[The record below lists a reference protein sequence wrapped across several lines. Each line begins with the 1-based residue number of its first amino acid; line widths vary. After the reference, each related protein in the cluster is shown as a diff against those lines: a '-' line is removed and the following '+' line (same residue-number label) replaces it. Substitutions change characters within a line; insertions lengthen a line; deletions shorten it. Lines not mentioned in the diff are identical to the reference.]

1 MPGDCDVNAETV
13 AHNMG
18 FCVEY
23 AITCPRD
30 PQKLYRK
37 DQAHAVSKIV
47 GPLVSSQGKFDT
59 VDAET
64 DKVHR

>member
-1 MPGDCDVNAETV
+1 MLARPTTATCKMPGACDVNAETV
-13 AHNMG
+13 AQNMG

-37 DQAHAVSKIV
+37 DQAHAASKNCGSCSGVLTRKI
-47 GPLVSSQGKFDT
+47 
-59 VDAET
+59 
-64 DKVHR
+64 